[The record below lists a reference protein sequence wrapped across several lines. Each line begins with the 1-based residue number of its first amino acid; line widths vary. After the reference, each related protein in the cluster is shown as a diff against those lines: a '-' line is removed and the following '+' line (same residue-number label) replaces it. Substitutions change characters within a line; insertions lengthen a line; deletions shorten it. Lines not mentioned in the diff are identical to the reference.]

1 MKSSDSIF
9 RKVAYTLFP
18 EKKSI
23 YYSKLSKKWHRLHKA
38 ALSSTSCIMIPV
50 THFNG
55 FCTGLPTVVNS
66 SCHKSSWTFRS
77 STWKDRWRRKRR
89 LLSKITAV
97 CRWKV
102 QIWTNGY
109 KASREVFENIKTLK
123 RLPLMQ
129 PLLFLSCQIFV
140 LINLVCLELEPWPR
154 ENCSLGTLSCLPQSV
169 AQFT

>member
-1 MKSSDSIF
+1 
-9 RKVAYTLFP
+9 
-18 EKKSI
+18 
-23 YYSKLSKKWHRLHKA
+23 
-38 ALSSTSCIMIPV
+38 MIPV
-50 THFNG
+50 THSNG

-102 QIWTNGY
+102 QIRTNGY
-109 KASREVFENIKTLK
+109 KASKEVFESIKTLK

-129 PLLFLSCQIFV
+129 PLLFLSCQVFV
-140 LINLVCLELEPWPR
+140 LINLVCLELKPWPR
-154 ENCSLGTLSCLPQSV
+154 GELLSRNTQLPPTVSGTVHLMFYGVLHLRCSPVHSLQ
-169 AQFT
+169 